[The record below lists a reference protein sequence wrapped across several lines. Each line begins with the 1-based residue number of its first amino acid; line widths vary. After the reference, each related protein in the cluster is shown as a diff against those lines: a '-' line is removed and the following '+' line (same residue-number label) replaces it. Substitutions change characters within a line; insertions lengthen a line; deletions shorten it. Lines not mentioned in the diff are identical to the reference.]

1 MHTSK
6 FLRSTDFH
14 YSPLPARAGIRRD
27 FSTFCPRYHPLDRV
41 GVVSPCLEEGVR
53 QTGYA
58 LLALTT
64 AFYDVLRARSADFYD
79 YPHHF
84 AFLDASATG
93 VQTRDGRLPLDHAA
107 MGAPWCGLDV
117 WPDSNWIVAPGSV
130 TGMLKKAF
138 DWQISRLFWPED
150 FAANAGASRLPAHTR
165 GLLGTRLKTVY
176 YYNTATPTI
185 SIHVTQPVEDFVSRS
200 LARLPNA
207 LGAALPPMPATDVT
221 NEGFL
226 YAARY
231 RRVSVANFLA
241 TMDACFETGAV
252 GYPEA

>member
-6 FLRSTDFH
+6 VLCSTDFH
-14 YSPLPARAGIRRD
+14 YSPLPARAGIRGD
-27 FSTFCPRYHPLDRV
+27 FSTFCPQYHPLDRV
-41 GVVSPCLEEGVR
+41 GVVSPYLEEGVR

-93 VQTRDGRLPLDHAA
+93 VQTHGGRLPLDHAT
-107 MGAPWCGLDV
+107 MGAPWGGLDV
-117 WPDSNWIVAPGSV
+117 WPDSNWIVVPGTV
-130 TGMLKKAF
+130 TGMLKKVF

-150 FAANAGASRLPAHTR
+150 FAADADASRLPAHVR
-165 GLLGTRLKTVY
+165 ALLSTRLKTVY
-176 YYNTATPTI
+176 YYNTAAPTMA
-185 SIHVTQPVEDFVSRS
+185 IHVTQPVEDLVSRS

-207 LGAALPPMPATDVT
+207 LGTALPPMPVQHGTDLAAD
-221 NEGFL
+221 GFL
-226 YAARY
+226 YVARY
-231 RRVSVANFLA
+231 RQVSVPDFLDAMA
-241 TMDACFETGAV
+241 TCFETGR
-252 GYPEA
+252 